1 MPMVSK
7 LKDFLQ
13 ALYEYFPNS
22 PKHHLEFT
30 KCAKIVK
37 IEQLK
42 VFQNVKTRW
51 INMLQLLKH
60 VWEKYKMLITNM
72 VIDYSSMEST
82 KANLLNLIGIDTII
96 GFT

>member
-1 MPMVSK
+1 MVSK
-7 LKDFLQ
+7 LKDFLK
-13 ALYEYFPNS
+13 ALYEYFSSS

-30 KCAKIVK
+30 KLVKIVK

-51 INMLQLLKH
+51 INMLQPLKR

-72 VIDYSSMEST
+72 TIDYISMEST
-82 KANLLNLIGIDTII
+82 KVNLLNLIGIDTII

>member
-1 MPMVSK
+1 MVSK
-7 LKDFLQ
+7 LKDFFKHYMNIFLTPQ
-13 ALYEYFPNS
+13 NTVLNS
-22 PKHHLEFT
+22 P

-37 IEQLK
+37 IKQLK
-42 VFQNVKTRW
+42 VFQNKKTRW
-51 INMLQLLKH
+51 INMLQPLKH

-72 VIDYSSMEST
+72 VIDYGSMEST

>member
-13 ALYEYFPNS
+13 ALYEYFSSS

-30 KCAKIVK
+30 KLAKIVK

-42 VFQNVKTRW
+42 VFQNLKTRW
-51 INMLQLLKH
+51 INMLQRLKH
-60 VWEKYKMLITNM
+60 VREKYKTLITSM
-72 VIDYSSMEST
+72 AIDYTSMEST
-82 KANLLNLIGIDTII
+82 KANLLI
-96 GFT
+96 